1 MSQYAVPARRASLA
15 GLPPAWIGV
24 GDRDLFHAEDVAYA
38 QRLREAGVEVTL
50 DVIEGLYHGADVLVP
65 DAPQSRTL
73 WRGEVAALRRGL
85 GLAAG

>member
-1 MSQYAVPARRASLA
+1 M
-15 GLPPAWIGV
+15 
-24 GDRDLFHAEDVAYA
+24 
-38 QRLREAGVEVTL
+38 EVTL